1 MRKSENTSSGTP
13 PNALESRDAQRYAR
27 NVKHV
32 PRFSLWMADVGGQ
45 LRRDGFAILRSHPT
59 ATLKAIR
66 RNIINYFLP
75 ADIGWPF
82 GSGSEHANQFVLAPL
97 LKPFDLILSGKP
109 FKHNYA
115 LVSYV
120 SSLCVLWF
128 GLWRLSRSVKRA
140 LRERQ
145 INPSDLTI
153 AFAFGN
159 IAYLSAVVIF
169 YDFTDQNRILFELFP
184 LFAVLLG
191 TLITLA
197 MRRFRL
203 SRLWVRRARARQ
215 NALISVR

>member
-1 MRKSENTSSGTP
+1 M
-13 PNALESRDAQRYAR
+13 
-27 NVKHV
+27 
-32 PRFSLWMADVGGQ
+32 
-45 LRRDGFAILRSHPT
+45 
-59 ATLKAIR
+59 
-66 RNIINYFLP
+66 
-75 ADIGWPF
+75 
-82 GSGSEHANQFVLAPL
+82 LAPL
-97 LKPFDLILSGKP
+97 LKPFDLIVSGKP
-109 FKHNYA
+109 SKHNYA

-128 GLWRLSRSVKRA
+128 GLWRLSRSVKRVV
-140 LRERQ
+140 RGRQ

-191 TLITLA
+191 TLVTLA

-203 SRLWVRRARARQ
+203 SRLWIRRTRDRQ